1 MRCTSNM
8 NYSYKMIK
16 VCELQSKKK
25 KIKKKTDGKLRAQN
39 SNCDGKR
46 KLEIILNKKQTE
58 FKIMRACDWPD

>member
-1 MRCTSNM
+1 
-8 NYSYKMIK
+8 MIK

-58 FKIMRACDWPD
+58 FKIMRACD